1 MSSARSRGMPRRS
14 SQHVAPRRLPGF
26 VVWIVVAILV
36 AVAAVAAIFLSSGAG
51 RATAEPAPRLT
62 VSGSALPAFSSDGTD
77 PAVGVALPTLSGTG
91 PGGAPAEIG
100 PTGAPQ
106 IVVVVAHWCP
116 HCRAEVPRIVAWLRG
131 NSLPSGV
138 TMTTLSTGIDPARPN
153 FPPSAWLRTE
163 GWTAPVL
170 TDDAA
175 SSGLAALGFTSFP
188 GFVFVNGDGTV
199 AGRMVGEL
207 DPAQIASIAASLR

>member
-1 MSSARSRGMPRRS
+1 MSSP
-14 SQHVAPRRLPGF
+14 
-26 VVWIVVAILV
+26 VVWIGLGLIV
-36 AVAAVAAIFLSSGAG
+36 AVAAVAAILLSSGG
-51 RATAEPAPRLT
+51 GSATAEPAPRLT
-62 VSGSALPAFSSDGTD
+62 VSGAALPAFASDGPD
-77 PAVGVALPTLSGTG
+77 AAVGVTLPTLTGTG
-91 PGGAPAEIG
+91 PDGAAAVIG
-100 PTGAPQ
+100 PTGNPQ
-106 IVVVVAHWCP
+106 VVVVVAHWCP
-116 HCRAEVPRIVAWLRG
+116 HCQAEVPRIVTWLRD
-131 NSLPSGV
+131 NTLPAGV

-153 FPPSAWLRTE
+153 FPPSTWLRNE

-175 SSGLAALGFTSFP
+175 SSGLAALGFSSFP